1 MLQQGGKVSAYA
13 RKGNYVLE
21 KARKTDDSRRLVQ
34 RLFDDPSKVQMKEL
48 NDYLNSYSEKLA
60 LANYEI
66 PSDIHIDKFNL
77 NEIVKNANAG

>member
-1 MLQQGGKVSAYA
+1 M
-13 RKGNYVLE
+13 
-21 KARKTDDSRRLVQ
+21 
-34 RLFDDPSKVQMKEL
+34 FDDPSKVQMKEL